1 MTRYLLQ
8 LVLSLCIAW
17 PAPTFSQD
25 TPKAGALYSL
35 VVDIM
40 QSEDGLLPV
49 FEKTTVSGMR
59 RKLFGELEQ
68 YSDFKDSWRLRE
80 WGDPYGNWYNYVG
93 AIQSNLDYLRF
104 IRLPAEL
111 EVSYSSRRA
120 CPADPYLETDQFVS
134 INNWNSVLSQMA
146 EMFAYYH
153 YLEQALKV
161 SMGSDNPLDMAR
173 REKILAQAEELLNV
187 DGQIYSH
194 DVSWDKFDEFED
206 FFYEEIYDISN
217 NEYALQK
224 AESGLSAAFVYFET
238 WSCGGYEGDSYY
250 IEASHSGSE
259 VMIISDLDYEIC
271 RALGLNSWSPEECLS
286 WQPFPEEGM
295 LAAGWYRVMSFDDR
309 GTERR
314 GNIRPQSIA
323 VNGSDGSH
331 TLVISIDSALR

>member
-8 LVLSLCIAW
+8 LLLSLCIAW

-25 TPKAGALYSL
+25 TPNAEALYSL

-59 RKLFGELEQ
+59 KTLFGEYER
-68 YSDFKDSWRLRE
+68 YSDFKDSWRLSE
-80 WGDPYGNWYNYVG
+80 WDNRYGNWYNYVV
-93 AIQSNLDYLRF
+93 AIKANLDYLRF
-104 IRLPAEL
+104 IKLPAEL

-134 INNWNSVLSQMA
+134 ISNWSSVPSQMA

-153 YLEQALKV
+153 YLEQALEV

-173 REKILAQAEELLNV
+173 RETILAQAEELLNV
-187 DGQIYSH
+187 DGQLYSH
-194 DVSWDKFDEFED
+194 DELRDKFHEFED
-206 FFYEEIYDISN
+206 SFYEEISNFSN
-217 NEYALQK
+217 NEYAFQK
-224 AESGLSAAFVYFET
+224 AESGLSPAFVYFET
-238 WSCGGYEGDSYY
+238 WNCGGYEGDSYY

-286 WQPFPEEGM
+286 WQPFPKDGM
-295 LAAGWYRVMSFDDR
+295 VAAGWYRVMSFDDR

-323 VNGSDGSH
+323 VKSGDGSH
-331 TLVISIDSALR
+331 TLKISIDSALR